1 MEFLEAA
8 GGESAAGM
16 DGGEREDED
25 GALEVEAVEV
35 CALSSVSASSSAV
48 VDHGWRRGNGVDL
61 PRQRCRAR
69 TESHIS

>member
-35 CALSSVSASSSAV
+35 CALSSLSASSSAV
-48 VDHGWRRGNGVDL
+48 VVR
-61 PRQRCRAR
+61 
-69 TESHIS
+69 

>member
-35 CALSSVSASSSAV
+35 CALPLRSASSSAV
-48 VDHGWRRGNGVDL
+48 VVH
-61 PRQRCRAR
+61 
-69 TESHIS
+69 